1 MKQQI
6 LSLAAAAA
14 VITAASSSFAAP
26 PPISGTLSYSMDLV
40 DACTAATITGVTFP
54 AQSTSAVDKVLGSQ
68 GAGSIDV
75 TCPAAYTVCVAKG
88 TSAVGGKRGLVGA
101 SHTLDYVL
109 SSGVAEVGDL
119 GCNALGVAAS
129 DSADWASPLT
139 GAGAAGVTNYPL
151 TAVITIAG
159 GATAGT
165 YTDMVP
171 VNVVW

>member
-26 PPISGTLSYSMDLV
+26 PPIKGALSYSMDLV

-54 AQSTSAVDKVLGSQ
+54 AQTTSAVDNVLDSQ
-68 GAGSIDV
+68 GAGSINV

-88 TSAVGGKRGLVGA
+88 NSAVVGKRGLVGL

-109 SSGVAEVGDL
+109 SSGAGEVGDS
-119 GCNALGVAAS
+119 GCNALGVAAQ
-129 DSADWASPLT
+129 DTATWASPLT
-139 GAGAAGVTNYPL
+139 GVVGVTEHPL